1 MGWIIDLNIKVK
13 AMKLLEKNIGGYHGI
28 LVVASILRWDIER
41 INSKTKIK
49 LNFIKF

>member
-1 MGWIIDLNIKVK
+1 
-13 AMKLLEKNIGGYHGI
+13 MKLLEKNVGGYHGS
-28 LVVASILRWDIER
+28 LAVASFLRWDTGR